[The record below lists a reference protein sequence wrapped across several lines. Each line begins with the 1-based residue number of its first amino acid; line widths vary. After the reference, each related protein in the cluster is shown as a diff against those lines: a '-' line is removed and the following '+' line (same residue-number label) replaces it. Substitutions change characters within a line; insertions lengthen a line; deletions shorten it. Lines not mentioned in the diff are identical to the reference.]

1 MKVKLM
7 AVLLIAVLA
16 SALAM
21 TTASSNT
28 SKNLAVA
35 KAPTIKPLPQ
45 DPAGTTDGATQADMI
60 PDRVA
65 YSLLFRFL
73 SGRSTEAE
81 KHRARAYVKMIF
93 GCKDCDSKKE
103 TDEEKAATAAEIEAF
118 FSIASDFERNVAALD
133 HQARETKGSPG
144 TKLDKKAKDKLVNLK
159 KQKDTFVDSLV
170 ASLPSRLGASGVA
183 KLRRY
188 IKEEFK
194 KKIKMGPAPGQQKK
208 AAEAGLS
215 A

>member
-1 MKVKLM
+1 MKLKLM
-7 AVLLIAVLA
+7 AVLLIAAIA
-16 SALAM
+16 STLAM

-28 SKNLAVA
+28 SKDLAVA
-35 KAPTIKPLPQ
+35 KAPTIMPLPQ

-73 SGRSTEAE
+73 SGRHTEEE
-81 KHRARAYVKMIF
+81 KNRARAYVRMIF
-93 GCKDCDSKKE
+93 GCKDCESQ
-103 TDEEKAATAAEIEAF
+103 TEEQKAATAAEIEAF
-118 FSIASDFERNVAALD
+118 FSIASDFERNVGALD
-133 HQARETKGSPG
+133 HQARETKGTPG

-208 AAEAGLS
+208 DAQPDLS